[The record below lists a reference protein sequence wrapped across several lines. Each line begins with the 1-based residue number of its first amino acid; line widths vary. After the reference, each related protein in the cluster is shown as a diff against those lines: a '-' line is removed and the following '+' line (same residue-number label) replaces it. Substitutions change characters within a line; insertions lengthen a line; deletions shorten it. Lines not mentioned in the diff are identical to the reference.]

1 MATAYNN
8 LWDTFVWFMC
18 FGLMSQ
24 QTEFFRRNKDLC
36 ASLGLWIPEE
46 YGTRVANFILAAPP
60 ENAAAFL
67 RGFQEGERYYPLLLR
82 FDDYR
87 KEIGYEIGQISPPPE
102 SLVRGRQE
110 LSDLDDD
117 EDDALDES

>member
-36 ASLGLWIPEE
+36 ASLGLWIPE
-46 YGTRVANFILAAPP
+46 
-60 ENAAAFL
+60 NAAAFL

-82 FDDYR
+82 FDDYK